1 MIRAVPAARNRSI
14 VVPLAG
20 ATLVLIYILLS
31 GIQPYQS
38 TAGRNFHFISP
49 DELRFWLAHWM
60 LATPGIMLI
69 AVDQGSHTF
78 RYVWRRLL
86 SLPSR
91 QWHLVGLCYFG
102 ALAGLAVAGRSV
114 FLLNLPI
121 TDDENTVLFG
131 AQMWLNGELSVPILE
146 PDGAFTQAF
155 TYRHAGRTSAMAFPG
170 DILFRAVSLATGL
183 GTALYAPGRRRD
195 RAGRCGRGSPPSRAE
210 GSHRRGVPLGLLA
223 DGILAEHDD
232 TLASRVSVLLGS
244 GGLALPASHGE
255 AVSRCTRG
263 RALGLGRWNG
273 FSHADT

>member
-1 MIRAVPAARNRSI
+1 
-14 VVPLAG
+14 
-20 ATLVLIYILLS
+20 
-31 GIQPYQS
+31 
-38 TAGRNFHFISP
+38 
-49 DELRFWLAHWM
+49 M

-170 DILFRAVSLATGL
+170 DILFRAVMYRPRVL
-183 GTALYAPGRRRD
+183 GQWFDGIRIYAAASSPPRSRRT
-195 RAGRCGRGSPPSRAE
+195 RAGLR
-210 GSHRRGVPLGLLA
+210 
-223 DGILAEHDD
+223 
-232 TLASRVSVLLGS
+232 
-244 GGLALPASHGE
+244 
-255 AVSRCTRG
+255 
-263 RALGLGRWNG
+263 
-273 FSHADT
+273 